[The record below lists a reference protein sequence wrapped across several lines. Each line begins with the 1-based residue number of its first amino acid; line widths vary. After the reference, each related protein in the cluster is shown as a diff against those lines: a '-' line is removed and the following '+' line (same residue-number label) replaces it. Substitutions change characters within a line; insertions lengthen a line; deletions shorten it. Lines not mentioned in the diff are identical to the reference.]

1 MAEEYRFQILAME
14 VMPEHIHLLVNCN
27 PQLLLQKELESTEIC
42 MDWIALNYPARRESK
57 VKKRGRKARGASPS
71 IQKDMEYALVILA
84 ETNPAIL
91 RTDGRIWTGRI
102 RRWSKECSIDLPV
115 VETMARRDRLRT
127 LITYV
132 RGRLGEF
139 Y

>member
-1 MAEEYRFQILAME
+1 
-14 VMPEHIHLLVNCN
+14 
-27 PQLLLQKELESTEIC
+27 
-42 MDWIALNYPARRESK
+42 MDRIALNYPSRRESK

-71 IQKDMEYALVILA
+71 IQKDMEYVLVILA
-84 ETNPAIL
+84 DTNPAIL
-91 RTDGRIWTGRI
+91 RTDGRIWAGRI
-102 RRWSKECSIDLPV
+102 RRWSKECSIDLPA

-132 RGRLGEF
+132 RVRLGEF